1 MAQNPRAVKS
11 SRDEDILHS
20 IAHIFVSIIAI
31 SCLLPF
37 ILVISAS
44 FSSETAIL
52 KNGFSLLPQEPSLEA
67 YRQVFIQPGVITRAY
82 MVTIVLTVTGTLIAL
97 FLQSM
102 TAYVLSRRDFKWRN
116 GFALFFYITT
126 LFNGGLV
133 PYFILMAQYLKMRN
147 NYLALLLPLLF
158 SVFNLLILK
167 SYIMGIPVEMI
178 ESAKMDGCSVFRTYL
193 SVILPLMKP
202 VLATIGLFI
211 ALGYWNDWYSA
222 MLFITKDEMK
232 PLQYML
238 YEKINNIE
246 GYKRLIASGIS
257 VSSEAI
263 SAISIPTE
271 TLKMALTIVVTGP
284 IILLYPIIQKYY
296 VKGITLGAVKG

>member
-1 MAQNPRAVKS
+1 MTRNPVVRQG
-11 SRDEDILHS
+11 RDEDILHL
-20 IAHIFVSIIAI
+20 IGYLFAGAVAV

-37 ILVISAS
+37 ILIISAS
-44 FSSETAIL
+44 FSSEAAIQR
-52 KNGFSLLPQEPSLEA
+52 NGFSIFPQDPTFEA
-67 YRQVFIQPGVITRAY
+67 YRQVFNQPDVVTRAY
-82 MVTIVLTVTGTLIAL
+82 MVTICLTIVGTFCAL
-97 FLQSM
+97 FLQSL
-102 TAYVLSRRDFKWRN
+102 TAYVLSRRDFRWRN
-116 GFALFFYITT
+116 GFSLFFYITT

-133 PYFILMAQYLKMRN
+133 PYFILMTQYLRMKN
-147 NYLALLLPLLF
+147 NFLALLLPLLF
-158 SVFNLLILK
+158 SVFHLIILK
-167 SYIMGIPVEMI
+167 TYILGIPNEMI
-178 ESAKMDGCSVFRTYL
+178 ESAKMDGCSVFRTYV
-193 SVILPLMKP
+193 SIILPLMKP
-202 VLATIGLFI
+202 ALATIGLFI

-222 MLFITKDEMK
+222 MLFISDDKMK

-257 VSSEAI
+257 VSAEAV
-263 SAISIPTE
+263 SAITIPTE